1 MVYKIADH
9 LIRLQGEDLVSL
21 VSRMEGFAPFAVDD
35 ADAQSSVLTITTEG
49 TDAMLVPAMVDEL
62 YTFDADD
69 DSELHSA
76 FGTTAQGYIFSMST
90 PEGVVLRLWC
100 AREAKVAYIKS
111 RLQNDAMSMRTV
123 RFAIWIAFG
132 MAVSHLDTIPVHT
145 STITYRGRN
154 VLFLGESGTGKSTH
168 TRMWRENIEGATLLN
183 DDGPMVRV
191 IDGVAYVY
199 GSPWSGKTP
208 CYKNERYPLA
218 GCVRLSQA
226 PYNKIRKLSVIEA
239 YAAIHPSCPPDFA
252 YDDYLYD
259 GISATLDK
267 LLGLVPFYH
276 LECLPDAAAAQL
288 SCKTIFG

>member
-1 MVYKIADH
+1 MYFCIADH
-9 LIRLQGEDLVSL
+9 LIRLEGQDLESL
-21 VSRMEGFAPFAVDD
+21 VSRMEGFKPFAV
-35 ADAQSSVLTITTEG
+35 AGSSQPPVLVITTLG
-49 TDAMLVPAMVDEL
+49 TEAMLVPSMVEEL
-62 YTFDADD
+62 YTFDAED
-69 DSELHSA
+69 DSDLHST
-76 FGTTAQGYIFSMST
+76 FGTTAQGYLFRMST
-90 PEGVVLRLWC
+90 SAGIVLQLWC
-100 AREAKVAYIKS
+100 SKEAKVAYLKGVFNS
-111 RLQNDAMSMRTV
+111 DALSKRTI

-145 STITYRGRN
+145 STITYQGRN

-168 TRMWRENIEGATLLN
+168 TRLWRENIEGATLLN

-191 IDGVAYVY
+191 IDGEAYVY

-226 PYNKIRKLSVIEA
+226 PYNMIRKLSVIEA

-267 LLGLVPFYH
+267 LLTLVPFYH
-276 LECLPDAAAAQL
+276 LECLPDAAAARL

>member
-1 MVYKIADH
+1 MYYRIADH
-9 LIRLQGEDLVSL
+9 LIRLEGEDLVKL
-21 VSRMEGFAPFAVDD
+21 VSLMEGFSPFVVAG
-35 ADAQSSVLTITTEG
+35 AGQETPVLTITTEG
-49 TDAMLVPAMVDEL
+49 TDTMLVPAMVDEL
-62 YTFDADD
+62 YAFDAEDCSD
-69 DSELHSA
+69 LHSV
-76 FGTTAQGYIFSMST
+76 FGTTAQGYLFRMST
-90 PEGVVLRLWC
+90 SESIVLQLWC
-100 AREAKVAYIKS
+100 NREAKVAYMKAE
-111 RLQNDAMSMRTV
+111 LTPGPMSMRTV
-123 RFAIWIAFG
+123 RFAVWIAFG

-168 TRMWRENIEGATLLN
+168 TRLWRENIEGATLLN

-191 IDGVAYVY
+191 IEGKAYVY

-226 PYNKIRKLSVIEA
+226 PYNKIRKLSIVESF
-239 YAAIHPSCPPDFA
+239 AAIHPSCPPDFA

-267 LLGLVPFYH
+267 LLAIVPFYH